1 MALPLPGEPAFLEWL
16 AHNPTGI
23 RRSAALG
30 RAVVGT
36 GLAGLLSAA
45 ALRRT
50 CPSAPAARIG
60 ELVGAVVVG
69 GVAAP
74 LVVTAA
80 TYYLDRS
87 LLRQEELLG
96 YSGVMREL
104 LHAGEL
110 SFLGALGAG
119 LAQSVEG
126 GGRGTAVSTLGTGV
140 TGALLYAVR
149 GFGPGLGA
157 GAGLLSGLVGGLLSL
172 AVGPRRQRRSA

>member
-1 MALPLPGEPAFLEWL
+1 MTLPLPGEPAFLEWL
-16 AHNPTGI
+16 ARNPTGI
-23 RRSAALG
+23 RRSTALG
-30 RAVVGT
+30 RALVGT

-45 ALRRT
+45 VLRRT
-50 CPSAPAARIG
+50 RPSASGVPIG
-60 ELVGAVVVG
+60 ETLGAAALG

-87 LLRQEELLG
+87 VLWQEGLLG

-119 LAQSVEG
+119 LARSVT
-126 GGRGTAVSTLGTGV
+126 GRGRGAAVSTLGTGV
-140 TGALLYAVR
+140 TGALLYAAR
-149 GFGPGLGA
+149 GFGPGLGF
-157 GAGLLSGLVGGLLSL
+157 GAGLLSGLVGGLLGL
-172 AVGPRRQRRSA
+172 AVGPRRRLRSA